1 MINFISKL
9 GRNKLALF
17 GAIVILFIVILSII
31 TPVLNL
37 VNPNEVNT
45 ANRFIKPF
53 NETHWLGTD
62 HLGRDILSRL
72 LWGTQLSLI
81 VGFLAALFAAVI
93 GSLLGIIAGSLGGR
107 LDNIIMRTID
117 VLKCFISSC
126 NCCCARSKFNECIN
140 CSCNC

>member
-9 GRNKLALF
+9 GATNLPYSSNSN
-17 GAIVILFIVILSII
+17 IIIVILSII

-72 LWGTQLSLI
+72 LWGT
-81 VGFLAALFAAVI
+81 
-93 GSLLGIIAGSLGGR
+93 
-107 LDNIIMRTID
+107 N
-117 VLKCFISSC
+117 
-126 NCCCARSKFNECIN
+126 
-140 CSCNC
+140 

>member
-45 ANRFIKPF
+45 AIVLLN

-62 HLGRDILSRL
+62 H
-72 LWGTQLSLI
+72 
-81 VGFLAALFAAVI
+81 
-93 GSLLGIIAGSLGGR
+93 
-107 LDNIIMRTID
+107 
-117 VLKCFISSC
+117 
-126 NCCCARSKFNECIN
+126 
-140 CSCNC
+140 